1 MEQEKRGRGRP
12 KIFTGPLDEYAPS
25 RRQAMNAM
33 YMYEGVEFISVA
45 ATEIPDS
52 HLIWVKDDVA
62 RTSSG
67 RQGIVE
73 QIGRMVVQDRFGRDD
88 CIYVA
93 TLAAAAVKAL
103 EGYLAE
109 KLPGGDRPGALTSF
123 CIFQSTE
130 GTAVTYMY
138 DEIDAQTGATVTKN
152 NQATLTMVE
161 GYMDDQIEAAAAL
174 KTFVSGRI

>member
-33 YMYEGVEFISVA
+33 YMYEGVEFISEA

-93 TLAAAAVKAL
+93 GLAVAAVKAGHTTR
-103 EGYLAE
+103 EVE
-109 KLPGGDRPGALTSF
+109 KAIRKIRMQTKSSTKIPRTSCWSAMPF
-123 CIFQSTE
+123 TR
-130 GTAVTYMY
+130 
-138 DEIDAQTGATVTKN
+138 QT
-152 NQATLTMVE
+152 
-161 GYMDDQIEAAAAL
+161 
-174 KTFVSGRI
+174 F